1 MSIMLPLSMTSRTV
15 DPPEPS
21 LTPTDAGTQE
31 TTPAPPSQS
40 SREPSLFSRL
50 SSRFNKTQKITVEPK
65 KITIE
70 PIKASYVATKDK
82 EKPAIGTAVGKK
94 FLKTFDHLIDQNPEW
109 FSGIFL
115 KLFSHS
121 DQQQAVIS
129 SHTEGQDC
137 HLYWQRNEISF
148 EGWFSQSLGDEDT
161 VFKVR
166 RDDHDELTRWPLR
179 QQLIA
184 CLLVAQDGTSF
195 VVVFKPINKPDTSK
209 GEEQYN
215 LPFSIY
221 NYQDMIFAS
230 Q

>member
-1 MSIMLPLSMTSRTV
+1 MSIMLPSSMTSRIV

-21 LTPTDAGTQE
+21 LTTTDAGTQE

-50 SSRFNKTQKITVEPK
+50 SSRFNKTQKLTV
-65 KITIE
+65 E

-94 FLKTFDHLIDQNPEW
+94 FLKTFDHIVDQNPEW
-109 FSGIFL
+109 FNGIFRTL
-115 KLFSHS
+115 SSRS
-121 DQQQAVIS
+121 DQQQALS
-129 SHTEGQDC
+129 PSRTEGQDC
-137 HLYWQRNEISF
+137 HLYWQRNGISF
-148 EGWFSQSLGDEDT
+148 KGWFSQSLGDEDI

-179 QQLIA
+179 QQMIA
-184 CLLVAQDGTSF
+184 CLLVAQDENSF
-195 VVVFKPINKPDTSK
+195 VIVFKPIVGPDTSK
-209 GEEQYN
+209 GEKQYK

-221 NYQDMIFAS
+221 NCQDMVFAS

>member
-1 MSIMLPLSMTSRTV
+1 MLPLSMTSRTV

-70 PIKASYVATKDK
+70 SIKASYVATKDK

-129 SHTEGQDC
+129 SHTKGKTVICTGKGMRFLSKAGSRRALEMRIPSSKSEGTITT
-137 HLYWQRNEISF
+137 N
-148 EGWFSQSLGDEDT
+148 
-161 VFKVR
+161 
-166 RDDHDELTRWPLR
+166 
-179 QQLIA
+179 
-184 CLLVAQDGTSF
+184 
-195 VVVFKPINKPDTSK
+195 
-209 GEEQYN
+209 
-215 LPFSIY
+215 
-221 NYQDMIFAS
+221 
-230 Q
+230 